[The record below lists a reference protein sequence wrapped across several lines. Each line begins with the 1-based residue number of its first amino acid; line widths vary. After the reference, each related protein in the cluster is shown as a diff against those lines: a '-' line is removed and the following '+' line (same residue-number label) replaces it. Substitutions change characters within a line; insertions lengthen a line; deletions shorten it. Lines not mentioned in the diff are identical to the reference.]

1 MKIHIALILLLA
13 TVTSS
18 GQRKTPAVHDSSL
31 GTTRNVHAIGD
42 LYTSGQFGKDDI
54 GIIQERKIRRVI
66 SLRTVEEV
74 KWDEAA
80 AIKSAAIK
88 FNSIPFGA
96 PDTLN
101 DSVFDQVRRLLRR
114 RGKVL
119 LHCGSANRV
128 GAVWL
133 TYRVLDQGVPL
144 KAALREAKTIG
155 LRTPGFETKAVD
167 YITRTLAKTGGL
179 LSVKPGIND
188 PFDGPEL
195 DIPGFLKKFEVESRE
210 IYSQRREILAA
221 CELKQGDHVADVGAG
236 TGLFTSAMARAVGET
251 GWVYAVDIAPKF
263 LVRINELAVKEKLTN
278 IGSVLCSPTSV
289 TLPTASVDVAFICD
303 TYHHFE
309 YPSLN
314 LASLHRAVKSGGRLI
329 IIDFERIVGKT
340 RPWILG
346 HVRADKETFTQEIVS
361 AGFTLKKQVKVKGLK
376 ENYFLVF
383 ER

>member
-101 DSVFDQVRRLLRR
+101 DSVFDQVRRLLRQ

-221 CELKQGDHVADVGAG
+221 CELKQGDHAAD
-236 TGLFTSAMARAVGET
+236 
-251 GWVYAVDIAPKF
+251 
-263 LVRINELAVKEKLTN
+263 
-278 IGSVLCSPTSV
+278 
-289 TLPTASVDVAFICD
+289 
-303 TYHHFE
+303 
-309 YPSLN
+309 
-314 LASLHRAVKSGGRLI
+314 
-329 IIDFERIVGKT
+329 
-340 RPWILG
+340 
-346 HVRADKETFTQEIVS
+346 
-361 AGFTLKKQVKVKGLK
+361 
-376 ENYFLVF
+376 
-383 ER
+383 

>member
-1 MKIHIALILLLA
+1 MKISATLLFLLSCIMA
-13 TVTSS
+13 AAQQT
-18 GQRKTPAVHDSSL
+18 TPSVEDASL
-31 GTTRNVHAIGD
+31 GTARNVHAIGN

-54 GIIQERKIRRVI
+54 AAFKERKIRRVI
-66 SLRTVEEV
+66 SLRTAGEV

-80 AIKSAAIK
+80 AVKAAAIK
-88 FNSIPFGA
+88 FDSIPFGSA
-96 PDTLN
+96 DTLN

-144 KAALREAKTIG
+144 KAALTEAKTIG
-155 LRTPGFETKAVD
+155 LRTPGFQTKAVD
-167 YITRTLAKTGGL
+167 YITRTLAKTGGM

-188 PFDGPEL
+188 PFDGPDL

-210 IYSQRREILAA
+210 IYSQRRDILAA
-221 CELKQGDHVADVGAG
+221 CELKPGYHIADVGAG
-236 TGLFTSAMARAVGET
+236 TGLFTNAMARAVGKT

-263 LVRINELAVKEKLTN
+263 LDRINKLAVKEKLTN
-278 IGSVLCSPTSV
+278 VGSVLCSPTSV
-289 TLPTASVDVAFICD
+289 TLPTGSIDLAFVCD

-314 LASLHRAVKSGGRLI
+314 LASLHRALKPGGRLI
-329 IIDFERIVGKT
+329 IIDFERIIGKT

-346 HVRADKETFTQEIVS
+346 HVRANKETFTQEIVG
-361 AGFTLKKQVKVKGLK
+361 AGFSLKKEVKVKGLK
-376 ENYFLVF
+376 ENYFLIF